1 MPGDAVSII
10 SSTSWQWAALDMAI
24 MSIGSLTVPVYET
37 NSPAQVA
44 TIFNDSQVTMAFAE
58 NDAQRDKI
66 ESVRSRC
73 STLKDVYV
81 IDFGALNTLEEYGRG
96 VSDEE
101 FWERERLVKGDDLA
115 TIVYTSG
122 STGMPKGIEL
132 SHGNFVY
139 VTYAGTQSMPDIAY
153 GRDRRLLLF
162 LPLAHAFA
170 RYMVLYCFA
179 GDVELGL
186 SLIHI

>member
-1 MPGDAVSII
+1 
-10 SSTSWQWAALDMAI
+10 
-24 MSIGSLTVPVYET
+24 
-37 NSPAQVA
+37 
-44 TIFNDSQVTMAFAE
+44 
-58 NDAQRDKI
+58 
-66 ESVRSRC
+66 
-73 STLKDVYV
+73 
-81 IDFGALNTLEEYGRG
+81 
-96 VSDEE
+96 
-101 FWERERLVKGDDLA
+101 
-115 TIVYTSG
+115 
-122 STGMPKGIEL
+122 MPKGIEL

-186 SLIHI
+186 SNNLKTILSDFGEFKPSFILAVPRIFEKVYNAASQKAGAGMKGRHLCQARPPHANGRTRSRRATGSRPRCGCATPCTTA

>member
-1 MPGDAVSII
+1 M
-10 SSTSWQWAALDMAI
+10 
-24 MSIGSLTVPVYET
+24 
-37 NSPAQVA
+37 
-44 TIFNDSQVTMAFAE
+44 
-58 NDAQRDKI
+58 
-66 ESVRSRC
+66 
-73 STLKDVYV
+73 YV

-101 FWERERLVKGDDLA
+101 FWERERLVKGDDWQPSCTRRLHRHA
-115 TIVYTSG
+115 
-122 STGMPKGIEL
+122 KGIEL

-186 SLIHI
+186 SNNLKTILSDFGEFKPSFILAVPRIFEKVYNAASQKAGVGMKGRIFAKAAATAREWSHAQQEATGSRPRCGCATPCTTA

>member
-1 MPGDAVSII
+1 
-10 SSTSWQWAALDMAI
+10 MAI

-115 TIVYTSG
+115 TIVYTSA
-122 STGMPKGIEL
+122 PP
-132 SHGNFVY
+132 
-139 VTYAGTQSMPDIAY
+139 A
-153 GRDRRLLLF
+153 
-162 LPLAHAFA
+162 
-170 RYMVLYCFA
+170 C
-179 GDVELGL
+179 
-186 SLIHI
+186 